1 MSETVPHLNAPV
13 ASLVKPSGKLPHDQP
28 LPVLRSVQTAPP
40 LGVENPFECG
50 ARATPPVQFKA
61 EALKARSAE
70 LGLGREPT
78 LLLGWLVLL
87 AALDNRRDRTP
98 RGQLVASERSL
109 AERLGTSWRQLEALL
124 GTLEDAGQLRWE
136 PTASRRRLG
145 RLTIVEDHRLNAHGK
160 GHGYTP
166 VVADKLDDWCRQ
178 QELRLSVRL
187 VLLQALTLTDPK
199 HADGYLGETEAQ
211 AAGVLGLSRGQGY
224 RLFGPGNPTRG
235 AVAKDEEGHLWVTIY
250 GQMTAYQSRSRA
262 RKRDD

>member
-1 MSETVPHLNAPV
+1 M
-13 ASLVKPSGKLPHDQP
+13 
-28 LPVLRSVQTAPP
+28 
-40 LGVENPFECG
+40 
-50 ARATPPVQFKA
+50 
-61 EALKARSAE
+61 
-70 LGLGREPT
+70 
-78 LLLGWLVLL
+78 LLGWLVLL

-199 HADGYLGETEAQ
+199 RTRTGTSAKQRLRPPAS
-211 AAGVLGLSRGQGY
+211 GLSRGQGTACSVPAT
-224 RLFGPGNPTRG
+224 RPEGPSPKMRRATFG
-235 AVAKDEEGHLWVTIY
+235 
-250 GQMTAYQSRSRA
+250 
-262 RKRDD
+262 